1 MSKTYKIILYV
12 ECMADNQNSSPPSSP
27 TANSSSNSSSNSN
40 SNSSSSS
47 SSSSNN
53 SSPQQPLVDD
63 SNIVN
68 FTLNE
73 TINGLGTVTTNQQ
86 GTTESGTDVTHTTL
100 ITRDDVISDI
110 QITENLVGTVI
121 EYDDRQNNSP
131 SGLLLNDIKLYAG
144 KIQCTDFQGKG
155 TIDDYTV
162 LFESASRIANETKQ
176 MQLNIDVEGFT
187 EFGQAADDLS
197 KLFNSFIVK
206 LQTVNIIDDAAFL
219 ASILDALKKIFNLS
233 EVFGRFKK
241 TIMATATI
249 QMPKSAHD
257 TKVVLES
264 VMDELSCAM
273 NYINYFVTSTGTED
287 VQANAQLS
295 ETEQTIINTAVS
307 TIDSWNTLCE
317 QGVSISL
324 ESNADVQ
331 FIKQANTN
339 IKQKTSALRSATAS
353 LKAKLA
359 AFNINQ

>member
-1 MSKTYKIILYV
+1 MNKTYKIILYL

-27 TANSSSNSSSNSN
+27 TANSNS
-40 SNSSSSS
+40 
-47 SSSSNN
+47 
-53 SSPQQPLVDD
+53 QPESVDD
-63 SNIVN
+63 TNIVS

-73 TINGLGTVTTNQQ
+73 TINGVGTVTTNQQ
-86 GTTESGTDVTHTTL
+86 GTTASGTDVTHTTL
-100 ITRDDVISDI
+100 LTTDTTSDI
-110 QITENLVGTVI
+110 QISENLVGTVNV
-121 EYDDRQNNSP
+121 YDVQSNSP
-131 SGLLLNDIKLYAG
+131 SGLLLNDIRMYAG

-187 EFGQAADDLS
+187 DFGQAADDLS

-206 LQTVNIIDDAAFL
+206 LQTVSIIDDTTFL

-233 EVFGRFKK
+233 EVFGRFKE

-273 NYINYFVTSTGTED
+273 NYINYFVTSTGTPD
-287 VQANAQLS
+287 VRANAHLS
-295 ETEQTIINTAVS
+295 ETEQTIINTAVT
-307 TIDSWNTLCE
+307 TIDSWNALCE

-331 FIKQANTN
+331 FIKQANAD
-339 IKQKTSALRSATAS
+339 IKQKTSALKTATAS

-359 AFNINQ
+359 GFNINQ

>member
-1 MSKTYKIILYV
+1 MSKTYKIILYL
-12 ECMADNQNSSPPSSP
+12 ECMADNHTSSPPSSP
-27 TANSSSNSSSNSN
+27 TAG
-40 SNSSSSS
+40 
-47 SSSSNN
+47 SSSNN
-53 SSPQQPLVDD
+53 SNPQPPPVDD
-63 SNIVN
+63 TNIVK

-73 TINGLGTVTTNQQ
+73 TINGVGTVTTNQQ
-86 GTTESGTDVTHTTL
+86 GTTASGTDVTHTTL
-100 ITRDDVISDI
+100 LTTSDVTSDI
-110 QITENLVGTVI
+110 QISENLIATVKV
-121 EYDDRQNNSP
+121 YDDEQNNSP
-131 SGLLLNDIKLYAG
+131 SGLLLNDIRLYAG

-155 TIDDYTV
+155 TIEDYTV

-206 LQTVNIIDDAAFL
+206 LQTVSIIDDTTFL
-219 ASILDALKKIFNLS
+219 ASILDALKKIYNLS
-233 EVFGRFKK
+233 EVFGRFKE

-273 NYINYFVTSTGTED
+273 NYINYFVTSTGTPD
-287 VQANAQLS
+287 VRANAHLS

-307 TIDSWNTLCE
+307 TIDSWNALCE

-331 FIKQANTN
+331 FIKQANAD
-339 IKQKTSALRSATAS
+339 IKQKTSALKTATAS

-359 AFNINQ
+359 GFNINQ